1 MPSKRVVTFWLDTGA
16 PISLLPCEHHCG
28 CLPRLS
34 HPGSSGAARRAQ
46 PQVSCARGGGCS
58 PLIPAYASSG
68 RRDPPRGEDAAPN
81 HATPERHP
89 PDLAVVAP
97 GDRQAAIQELQ
108 AALDAGVEHAFPTA
122 IDRLAP
128 GSPALGMVS
137 RHPDGLAGGVGSV
150 ERSVSRSGHIASLRG
165 HWIASGFATSP
176 DALPADHPSR
186 SRERPGPTLP
196 GGTARRPGMAR
207 IQPSSRRQSTARG
220 GPADRH
226 LWHRD
231 PLLPRG
237 ACRITNPGVTR
248 PANGRRAGRRSEPQG
263 GNS

>member
-108 AALDAGVEHAFPTA
+108 AALDAGVEHALPTA
-122 IDRLAP
+122 IDRARARQP
-128 GSPALGMVS
+128 SARGWSRDTPTASPAASARSNARCHGAVTS
-137 RHPDGLAGGVGSV
+137 RHCVVTGSHQGLRRRQTRCRPITPAGPGNVPVPRCPAAQPVGLA
-150 ERSVSRSGHIASLRG
+150 
-165 HWIASGFATSP
+165 W
-176 DALPADHPSR
+176 
-186 SRERPGPTLP
+186 PG
-196 GGTARRPGMAR
+196 
-207 IQPSSRRQSTARG
+207 SSRRPDVSRL
-220 GPADRH
+220 PAEDQPIDTSGIGILCCLEGLVGSR
-226 LWHRD
+226 
-231 PLLPRG
+231 
-237 ACRITNPGVTR
+237 TPG
-248 PANGRRAGRRSEPQG
+248 
-263 GNS
+263 